1 MEVFLNVVFLVL
13 GFVMLWK
20 GADWFVDGASAVASK
35 FGIPQIVIGLT
46 IVAMGT
52 SAPEATVS
60 IISSVQGNADIAVG
74 NVLGSNVMNV
84 LIILGLSAVVLP
96 LLIQKNTAYFE
107 IPFVIAITVI
117 LLLLG
122 LDGRIGRVDGGILLL
137 LLVVYMVYLFICAK
151 KNKEEPLEEPE
162 KKKPLWLSIILTVA
176 GLGIVVAGSQFTVD
190 TATFLAT
197 KMGLSER
204 IIGLTIVALGTSL
217 PELFTSVS
225 ASRKNNP
232 DIAIGNI
239 IGSNIFNIVFVLG
252 LASVISPLTYAKD
265 FLIDSFFA
273 IGAVVLLLILVIP
286 KKKLPRWAGAL
297 MLASYVA
304 YFIVLLL
311 K

>member
-1 MEVFLNVVFLVL
+1 MEIFLNVVFLAL

-35 FGIPQIVIGLT
+35 FGIPQIIIGLT

-52 SAPEATVS
+52 SAPEACVS
-60 IISSVQGNADIAVG
+60 IMGSIQGNGDIAVG
-74 NVLGSNVMNV
+74 NVVGSNVLNV

-96 LLIQKNTAYFE
+96 LIVQKNTVYIE
-107 IPFVIAITVI
+107 VPFVIAVTVI

-122 LDGRIGRVDGGILLL
+122 LDGKIGRIDGVIFLLL
-137 LLVVYMVYLFICAK
+137 FIVYLVYLYICAR

-162 KKKPLWLSIILTVA
+162 KQKPLWLSILFTVL
-176 GLGIVVAGSQFTVD
+176 GLAIVIAGSQFTVD
-190 TATFLAT
+190 TATFLA
-197 KMGLSER
+197 KKIGLSER

-239 IGSNIFNIVFVLG
+239 IGSNIFNIIFVLG
-252 LASVISPLTYAKD
+252 LASVISPLSFAKD
-265 FLIDSFFA
+265 FIIDAFFA
-273 IGAVVLLLILVIP
+273 IGAVVMLLLIVLP
-286 KKKLPRWAGAL
+286 KKRLPRWAGAL
-297 MLASYVA
+297 MLASYVV
-304 YFIVLLL
+304 YFVILLI

>member
-1 MEVFLNVVFLVL
+1 MEIFLNILFLVL

-20 GADWFVDGASAVASK
+20 GADWFVDGASAVATK

-96 LLIQKNTAYFE
+96 LIVQKNTVYIE

-122 LDGRIGRVDGGILLL
+122 LDGKVGRIDGIILILLF
-137 LLVVYMVYLFICAK
+137 VVYMVYLFICAK
-151 KNKEEPLEEPE
+151 RNKEEPLEEPE
-162 KKKPLWLSIILTVA
+162 KKKPLWLAIVFTLV
-176 GLGIVVAGSQFTVD
+176 GLAIVVAGSKFTVD
-190 TATFLAT
+190 TATFLA
-197 KMGLSER
+197 KKVGLSER

-225 ASRKNNP
+225 ASKKNNP

-252 LASVISPLTYAKD
+252 LASIVAPLNYARE
-265 FLIDSFFA
+265 FLVDSFFA
-273 IGAVVLLLILVIP
+273 LGAVVLLLLLVMP

-297 MLASYVA
+297 MLATYSV
-304 YFIVLLL
+304 YFVVLLL

>member
-1 MEVFLNVVFLVL
+1 MEVFLNILFLVL

-20 GADWFVDGASAVASK
+20 GADWFVDGASSVASK

-52 SAPEATVS
+52 SAPEACVS
-60 IISSVQGNADIAVG
+60 IVGSIQGNADIAVG

-96 LLIQKNTAYFE
+96 LVVKKNTVYIE
-107 IPFVIAITVI
+107 IPFVIAITII

-122 LDGRIGRVDGGILLL
+122 LDGKIGRIDGIIFLLL
-137 LLVVYMVYLFICAK
+137 LIVYISYLFVCAK

-162 KKKPLWLSIILTVA
+162 KKKPLWLSLLLTVV
-176 GLGIVVAGSQFTVD
+176 GLAIVIAGSQFTVD

-252 LASVISPLTYAKD
+252 LASVVSPLNYAKE
-265 FLIDSFFA
+265 FLVDSLFA
-273 IGAVVLLLILVIP
+273 IGAIVLLFVLVLP
-286 KKKLPRWAGAL
+286 KKKLPRWAGAV
-297 MLASYVA
+297 MLASYVV